1 MIVIIILRRVM
12 VFMNINLDKYVL
24 VDLDFIKDNKD
35 IIKFHTTEIICTN
48 EDNIYFSVPN
58 YKIDLLFN
66 KNYVNIDVFN
76 KFYITKSSKYIL
88 DLIVEPQN
96 KENYKQIKNIDQF
109 LKVYKDCLPD
119 NEKTKR
125 LEYDI
130 LELILKKTPKERTI
144 SLKNSLDILNQYY
157 NEKLY
162 KESVEY
168 ILDIM
173 TELAFIE
180 RVNLIHLVNAAKD
193 SINQVYF
200 DNVESYD
207 TQFIASNIILLVVKL
222 IDKIYPNIKLFYECD
237 TFNCRNVIE
246 HGNRVFIIFI
256 EFLLYYNKQIK
267 NKFSLK
273 TITNFNK
280 KFKKYYE
287 KVFKH
292 YNIEREDIKFED
304 IFKNGLKKIPIQ
316 NLSTFAAGAF
326 WHDVVKIKQLDY
338 LNINRSKE
346 YKLQSTSHAIK
357 GFQFLKFFRNYNDD
371 IALIVGTHHEYY
383 GYGYSILK
391 TLIQKNIKENK
402 SINPSWLISNNSS
415 DIETLD
421 ALAFFPSK
429 VLEIIDLYDTIV
441 TPQKNYERNGVTS
454 KEAVELMFNN
464 YIKDETQID
473 PIIFELFIN
482 FLSDIMKEEV
492 SNPFD

>member
-1 MIVIIILRRVM
+1 MS
-12 VFMNINLDKYVL
+12 INLDKYAL
-24 VDLDFIKDNKD
+24 VDFDFIKSHLE
-35 IIKFHTTEIICTN
+35 IIKFHSKEIVCLN
-48 EDNIYFSVPN
+48 EDNVCLSLPN
-58 YKIDLLFN
+58 HKLDILFD
-66 KNYVNIDVFN
+66 KNYVNSDLFS
-76 KFYITKSSKYIL
+76 KFYITKSSKEIL
-88 DLIVEPQN
+88 DLILEAKDN
-96 KENYKQIKNIDQF
+96 KNYKEIKNINQF
-109 LKVYKDCLPD
+109 LKIYKDCLPD
-119 NEKTKR
+119 SEITKR
-125 LEYDI
+125 FEYDI
-130 LELILKKTPKERTI
+130 LEIILRESPKARAI
-144 SLKNSLDILNQYY
+144 SLENHLDILNQYY
-157 NEKLY
+157 DKHLYNETID
-162 KESVEY
+162 Y

-180 RVNLIHLVNAAKD
+180 RINLIYLINAAKD
-193 SINQVYF
+193 RINQIYF

-316 NLSTFAAGAF
+316 NLATFAAGAF

-429 VLEIIDLYDTIV
+429 V
-441 TPQKNYERNGVTS
+441 
-454 KEAVELMFNN
+454 A
-464 YIKDETQID
+464 
-473 PIIFELFIN
+473 
-482 FLSDIMKEEV
+482 
-492 SNPFD
+492 